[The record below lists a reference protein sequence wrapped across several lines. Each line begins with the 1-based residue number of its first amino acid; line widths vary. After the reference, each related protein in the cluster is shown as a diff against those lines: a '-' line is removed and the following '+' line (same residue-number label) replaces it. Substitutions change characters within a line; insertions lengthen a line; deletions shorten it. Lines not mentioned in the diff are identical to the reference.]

1 MTSWLRGKR
10 EVEVVDMVLR
20 IREKLDSALAE
31 GESLPVSPQTRQ
43 HLKVQ
48 LDTVLNS
55 LPEDLRA
62 VLKAS

>member
-1 MTSWLRGKR
+1 MASWLRGKR

-31 GESLPVSPQTRQ
+31 GEALPVSPQTRQ
-43 HLKVQ
+43 HLQGQ

-55 LPEDLRA
+55 LPEDLRS